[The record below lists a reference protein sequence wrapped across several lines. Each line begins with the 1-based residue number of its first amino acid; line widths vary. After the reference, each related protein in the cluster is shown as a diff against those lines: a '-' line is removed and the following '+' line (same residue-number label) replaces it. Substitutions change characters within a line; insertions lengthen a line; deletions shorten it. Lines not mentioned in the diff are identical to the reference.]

1 MFLDNLKL
9 TFAFFK
15 FKVPNFKQF
24 LWNIGAKYFLISA
37 FLGEGKFICVH
48 WFEILGEYSAAACT
62 RSYSLGSKKSPEYHH

>member
-48 WFEILGEYSAAACT
+48 WF
-62 RSYSLGSKKSPEYHH
+62 